1 MLKKRKN
8 SLKKNMAILVCIA
21 FISVMLPD
29 VTHAAS
35 RSSSP
40 EFPFPKQYLFL
51 FSSLFS
57 AANHNI
63 QLGVMAFTAHTVLAN
78 KKPKPVTPPPPPP
91 KQDKEGDKN
100 SNDDPVGS
108 SGNSKSKKKP
118 NGKD

>member
-8 SLKKNMAILVCIA
+8 SLKKEMAILVCVA

-40 EFPFPKQYLFL
+40 EFPFPEQYLFL

-57 AANHNI
+57 TANQNI
-63 QLGVMAFTAHTVLAN
+63 QLGVMAFIAHTVVAK
-78 KKPKPVTPPPPPP
+78 KKPKPVTPPPPD
-91 KQDKEGDKN
+91 QDKKGDRK
-100 SNDDPVGS
+100 SNDDPVETN
-108 SGNSKSKKKP
+108 GNSKSKKKP
-118 NGKD
+118 NGND